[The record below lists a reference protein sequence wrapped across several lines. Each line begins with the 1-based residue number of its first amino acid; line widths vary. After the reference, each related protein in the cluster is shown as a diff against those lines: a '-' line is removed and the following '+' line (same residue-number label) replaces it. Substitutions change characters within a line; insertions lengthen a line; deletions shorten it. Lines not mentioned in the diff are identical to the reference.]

1 MARYLSPEWVR
12 SFDEMLSALDLS
24 AAVAEAAG
32 TSLAAA
38 DGEFAVAQVVTDAPA
53 DLGGAGGAG
62 GAGEAAADAV
72 DQPATH
78 TVRTVLT
85 VSNGRARLALDPEG
99 SLETDVTLVV
109 GYAEASAMALGEL
122 EPADALAD
130 GRVRVRGDLAAL
142 VAAQAVLASAAERLG
157 PALADLT
164 DPA

>member
-12 SFDEMLSALDLS
+12 SFDQLLSALDLS

-38 DGEFAVAQVVTDAPA
+38 DGAFAVAQIVTDAPA
-53 DLGGAGGAG
+53 DLGRRPLPTP
-62 GAGEAAADAV
+62 DDPAV
-72 DQPATH
+72 
-78 TVRTVLT
+78 VRTVLT
-85 VSNGRARLALDPEG
+85 VSDGRARLALDPEG
-99 SLETDVTLVV
+99 SLEADVTLVV
-109 GYAEASAMALGEL
+109 GYADASAMALGEL

-142 VAAQAVLASAAERLG
+142 VAAQAVLASASEQLG
-157 PALADLT
+157 PALAALT

>member
-24 AAVAEAAG
+24 AAVADAAD

-38 DGEFAVAQVVTDAPA
+38 DGEFSVAQVVTDAPA
-53 DLGGAGGAG
+53 DLGGAG
-62 GAGEAAADAV
+62 AADTADTAGAD
-72 DQPATH
+72 DQPVFT

-85 VSNGRARLALDPEG
+85 VSNGRCRLVLDPEG
-99 SLETDVTLVV
+99 SLETDVTLIVE
-109 GYAEASAMALGEL
+109 YADAWAMALGEL

-142 VAAQAVLASAAERLG
+142 VAAQAVLAAAAEQLV
-157 PALADLT
+157 PTLTDLT

>member
-24 AAVAEAAG
+24 AAIAEAAG
-32 TSLAAA
+32 TSLAAG

-53 DLGGAGGAG
+53 DLGRADG
-62 GAGEAAADAV
+62 AAADAV
-72 DQPATH
+72 DQPVPH

-85 VSNGRARLALDPEG
+85 VSNGRARLVLDPEG

>member
-12 SFDEMLSALDLS
+12 SFDQLLSALDLS

-38 DGEFAVAQVVTDAPA
+38 DGAFAVAQIVTDTPA
-53 DLGGAGGAG
+53 DLGGAR
-62 GAGEAAADAV
+62 ADA
-72 DQPATH
+72 DDPAV
-78 TVRTVLT
+78 VRTVLT
-85 VSNGRARLALDPEG
+85 VSGGRARLTLDPEG
-99 SLETDVTLVV
+99 SLEADVTLVV
-109 GYAEASAMALGEL
+109 GYADASAMALGEL

-142 VAAQAVLASAAERLG
+142 VAAQAVLASASEQLG
-157 PALADLT
+157 PALAALT